1 VNKSR
6 SLLVGVIGALVIA
19 FFALDLSDYLSLEFL
34 KEQQESIERYYR
46 EYPLRTILVYFAIYL
61 LAAALSMPGAV
72 WITLAGGAI
81 FGVVTGTV
89 IVSFAS
95 SIGATIAFLVSR
107 FLLHD
112 WVQNRFRR
120 NLRAVNAGIEK
131 DGPLYL
137 FTLRVVPVF
146 PFWIIN
152 LVMGLTT
159 MRTGAFYLVSQI
171 GMLPAT
177 IVYVNAGSQ
186 LAQIESASD
195 IVSPDLLL
203 ALALLGLFPLAA
215 QRLVTWVKARR
226 ALKGYVKPAH
236 YDYNV
241 VVIGAGSAGLVT
253 AYITAAVKAR
263 VALVEKS
270 RMGGDCLNTGCV
282 PSKALIRSARFVSHC
297 RRANEFGMKSALVDF
312 DFAEVMERV
321 HRVIREIEPH
331 DSVERYTGLGVDCV
345 SGEARIKSPYEVQV
359 NDRTLTTRGI
369 VVAAGAE
376 PLVPPIPGL
385 ENIAYLTSDTLW
397 DIRHLPKR
405 LVVLGGGPIGCELS
419 QCFARFGSEVT
430 QIEML
435 PRLLGREDPDVSR
448 LVEARLAAEGVDIR
462 TGHVATGFDGEGDSK
477 RMTCRYQEEEVTIE
491 FDDLLVAL
499 GRRANTDD
507 YGLKELGIGT
517 TATGTIEVNE
527 YLQTCIPTIY
537 ACGDV
542 AGPYQFT
549 HTASHQAW
557 YAAVNAL
564 FGGIRRFR
572 VDYSVI
578 PWTTFTDPEVARVG
592 LNETDARAQEIDYE
606 VTSFDLGE
614 LDRSIADEATEG
626 FVKVLTAPG
635 KDRILG
641 ATIVGEHAGEMI
653 SEFVFAMR
661 HNKGLN
667 KILGTIHSYPT
678 LAEANK
684 YAAGAWKRAH
694 APQNLLRWL
703 QRFHTWRRG

>member
-1 VNKSR
+1 
-6 SLLVGVIGALVIA
+6 
-19 FFALDLSDYLSLEFL
+19 
-34 KEQQESIERYYR
+34 
-46 EYPLRTILVYFAIYL
+46 
-61 LAAALSMPGAV
+61 
-72 WITLAGGAI
+72 
-81 FGVVTGTV
+81 
-89 IVSFAS
+89 
-95 SIGATIAFLVSR
+95 
-107 FLLHD
+107 
-112 WVQNRFRR
+112 
-120 NLRAVNAGIEK
+120 
-131 DGPLYL
+131 
-137 FTLRVVPVF
+137 
-146 PFWIIN
+146 
-152 LVMGLTT
+152 
-159 MRTGAFYLVSQI
+159 
-171 GMLPAT
+171 
-177 IVYVNAGSQ
+177 
-186 LAQIESASD
+186 
-195 IVSPDLLL
+195 
-203 ALALLGLFPLAA
+203 
-215 QRLVTWVKARR
+215 
-226 ALKGYVKPAH
+226 
-236 YDYNV
+236 
-241 VVIGAGSAGLVT
+241 
-253 AYITAAVKAR
+253 
-263 VALVEKS
+263 
-270 RMGGDCLNTGCV
+270 
-282 PSKALIRSARFVSHC
+282 
-297 RRANEFGMKSALVDF
+297 
-312 DFAEVMERV
+312 
-321 HRVIREIEPH
+321 
-331 DSVERYTGLGVDCV
+331 
-345 SGEARIKSPYEVQV
+345 
-359 NDRTLTTRGI
+359 
-369 VVAAGAE
+369 
-376 PLVPPIPGL
+376 
-385 ENIAYLTSDTLW
+385 
-397 DIRHLPKR
+397 
-405 LVVLGGGPIGCELS
+405 
-419 QCFARFGSEVT
+419 
-430 QIEML
+430 ML

-507 YGLKELGIGT
+507 YGLKELGIGI

>member
-345 SGEARIKSPYEVQV
+345 SGKARIKSPYEVQV

-448 LVEARLAAEGVDIR
+448 LIEARLAAEGVDIR

>member
-430 QIEML
+430 QVEML

-448 LVEARLAAEGVDIR
+448 LIEARLAAEGVDIR
-462 TGHVATGFDGEGDSK
+462 TGHVATGFDGGGDSK